1 MTSELYHLV
10 YQSFATLPMSEP
22 ELERV
27 LAQSRAWNSAHDLTG
42 ILLYSNGSIMQVL
55 EGPHDEVQYIFAR
68 ISHDTRH
75 AHVVK
80 LADGPIEQRQFQ
92 QWSMGFKAVNPADL
106 VQLKGY
112 LDPAEPMALA
122 SVADPG
128 LFAILAAF
136 ATEEVIRF

>member
-1 MTSELYHLV
+1 
-10 YQSFATLPMSEP
+10 MSEP

-55 EGPHDEVQYIFAR
+55 EGPYDEVQYIFAR

-75 AHVVK
+75 AHMVK

-112 LDPAEPMALA
+112 LDPAEPMPLA
-122 SVADPG
+122 SVADSG
-128 LFAILAAF
+128 LYAILAAF
-136 ATEEVIRF
+136 ATEEMIRF